1 MKLRVYTL
9 IALLLIAA
17 VAAGCGRKLEDTT
30 PAASA
35 DTSTVAENTTDE
47 TDTTDET
54 LAEATEAAD
63 EADEAVAEATEAADE
78 AGDDEAVAEATEAA
92 DEAGDDEAVAEATEA
107 ADEAGDDEAV
117 AEAPAGD
124 PARGEELFNEFIAD
138 VSFACATCHN
148 ADSEDRLVGP
158 GLLNV
163 GERAATRVEG
173 LSAEEYLHESI
184 VDPSAFVVAGF
195 PDNVMPKTYG
205 DIFSE
210 QDIQDIISYLLTL
223 EG

>member
-9 IALLLIAA
+9 IVLLLIAA
-17 VAAGCGRKLEDTT
+17 VAAGCGRKLDDTT
-30 PAASA
+30 PAAST
-35 DTSTVAENTTDE
+35 DTSTVAENSTDE
-47 TDTTDET
+47 ADTTDEAI
-54 LAEATEAAD
+54 AEATEAAD
-63 EADEAVAEATEAADE
+63 DE

-92 DEAGDDEAVAEATEA
+92 DDEAGDDEAVAEATEA
-107 ADEAGDDEAV
+107 ADDEAGDDETL

-148 ADSEDRLVGP
+148 ANSEDRLVGP

-163 GERAATRVEG
+163 GEHAATRVDG
-173 LSAEEYLHESI
+173 LSAEEYLHQSI
-184 VDPSAFVVAGF
+184 VDPSAFVVEGF
-195 PDNVMPKTYG
+195 PDNVMPKVYG

>member
-63 EADEAVAEATEAADE
+63 EA
-78 AGDDEAVAEATEAA
+78 DEAVAEATEAA